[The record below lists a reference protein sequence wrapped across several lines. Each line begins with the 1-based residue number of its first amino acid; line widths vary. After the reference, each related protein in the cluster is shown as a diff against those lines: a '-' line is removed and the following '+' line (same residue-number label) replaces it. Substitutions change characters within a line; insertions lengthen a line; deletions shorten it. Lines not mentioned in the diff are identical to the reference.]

1 MNTAGGALASTLAF
15 NAHKAVKGL
24 KGAGFE
30 EAQAE
35 AVVRASGEAM
45 GGNVATREHVAA
57 EISRVTA
64 GFAAL
69 EARLYRH
76 LW

>member
-1 MNTAGGALASTLAF
+1 MPVSGASGRRSR
-15 NAHKAVKGL
+15 VP
-24 KGAGFE
+24 FE

-64 GFAAL
+64 GLAAL
-69 EARLYRH
+69 EARLYRR